1 MKPRSFNTIEV
12 DTVRGIVRKSSTNP
26 EKLEAEILFY
36 VNAPTYM
43 KRLLPKL
50 HEYSETFSWYEM
62 ENIEY
67 KTVTEIVTQRELSA
81 EQWTRLFS
89 LLGELLSECKGKYG
103 RSDFTNLYQILIHK
117 AIERARKTDNVELR
131 NIFFVGSVINGKKM
145 RGLADLLIENSG
157 VLFRVD
163 KKISVLHGDLCFSNI
178 LVNDEI
184 TDMRL
189 IDPRGGFDSSS
200 IYGPAIYD
208 VAKMAQSVYSWY
220 DKIIEGQY
228 QLERA
233 GSEYLLTAQGA
244 NWSSA
249 ASSAFSLI
257 LNSVDISKES
267 AIALSGLMLA
277 GTPTLHLDD
286 SERAV
291 ALALN
296 AVLILSGDMG

>member
-1 MKPRSFNTIEV
+1 MKSRSFNTIEV

-81 EQWTRLFS
+81 EQWTRLFF

-103 RSDFTNLYQILIHK
+103 RSDFTDLYQILIHK
-117 AIERARKTDNVELR
+117 AIVRARETENVELR
-131 NIFFVGSVINGKKM
+131 DIFFIGSVVNGKRM
-145 RGLADLLIENSG
+145 TGLADLLIENSG

-189 IDPRGGFDSSS
+189 IDPRGGFDSPS
-200 IYGPAIYD
+200 IYGPAVYD

-228 QLERA
+228 QLERT
-233 GSEYLLTAQGA
+233 GSEYLLTTQGVD
-244 NWSSA
+244 WSPA
-249 ASSAFSLI
+249 ASSAFSSI
-257 LNSVDISKES
+257 LDFVDISKES
-267 AIALSGLMLA
+267 AIVLSGLMLA

-286 SERAV
+286 GERAV

-296 AVLILSGDMG
+296 AALILSGDMG